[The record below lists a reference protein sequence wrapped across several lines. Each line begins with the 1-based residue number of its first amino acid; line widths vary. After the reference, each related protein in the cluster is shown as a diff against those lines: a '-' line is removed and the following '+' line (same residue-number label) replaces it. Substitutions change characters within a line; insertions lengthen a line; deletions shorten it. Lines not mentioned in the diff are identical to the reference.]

1 MSYQLTDE
9 QLMVKETIRSFAESE
24 LAPGAAERDEGEIY
38 PEQQIRKLGEL
49 GFMGVTVPEENGGA
63 GLDMISYSII
73 VEELARVDASCSII
87 VSVNNSLVCYP
98 LEVFGTPDQKERFL
112 KPLASGKYVGA
123 FALSEPESGSD
134 AGAMKCSARREG
146 DDYILNGVKNFIT
159 TGSHAD
165 VIIVFAM
172 TDASK
177 GSRGTS
183 AFLVDTKKPGFE
195 VGKKEKKL
203 GIRSSDTVQIVLN
216 DYRIPASDRIGE
228 EGAGF
233 KIALTTL
240 NSGRIGVASQA
251 LGIAQASLDESVKY
265 SLERKQFG
273 MTIGSFQATRF
284 KIARMAME
292 IEAGRLLTHKACAKK
307 DRHEVYIKEAA
318 MAKLFCSELAVRAS
332 LEAVQIH
339 GGYGYIKE
347 YPVERFMRD
356 SKITTIYEGT
366 NEVMHLVIAEQ
377 IMGRAE

>member
-1 MSYQLTDE
+1 
-9 QLMVKETIRSFAESE
+9 MVKETVRSFAETE
-24 LAPGAAERDEGEIY
+24 LMPGASERDEHEIY
-38 PEQQIRKLGEL
+38 PTEQIKKLGEL
-49 GFMGVTVPEENGGA
+49 GFMGVTVPPENGGA
-63 GLDMISYSII
+63 GLDTISYAII
-73 VEELARVDASCSII
+73 IEELARADASCAII

-98 LEVFGTPDQKERFL
+98 LEIFGTPYQKEHYL
-112 KPLASGKYVGA
+112 KPFAMGKYVGA

-134 AGAMKCSARREG
+134 AGSMKCTAVRDG

-177 GSRGTS
+177 GSRGAS
-183 AFLVDTKKPGFE
+183 AFLVDTNKPGFE

-203 GIRSSDTVQIVLN
+203 GLRSSDTVQIVLS
-216 DYRIPASDRIGE
+216 DYRVPAVNRIGE

-251 LGIAQASLDESVKY
+251 LGIAQASLDESIKY
-265 SLERKQFG
+265 SKERRQFG
-273 MTIGSFQATRF
+273 KPIASFQATRF

-292 IEAGRLLTHKACAKK
+292 IDAGRLLIHQACAKK

-318 MAKLFCSELAVRAS
+318 MAKLFCSEIAVKCA

-339 GGYGYIKE
+339 GGYGYVKE

-377 IMGRAE
+377 LMGRAE